1 MQIAQII
8 ATSAHHFTLVKL
20 NVIYKPV
27 PLCQA
32 LVDILTIPLRSP
44 NLPLL
49 NSCASSTNFVTS
61 LLIVFL
67 DH

>member
-8 ATSAHHFTLVKL
+8 ATSVRQFTLVKL
-20 NVIYKPV
+20 NIIYKPV
-27 PLCQA
+27 LLCQA
-32 LVDILTIPLRSP
+32 LVDILTISLRSS
-44 NLPLL
+44 NLPFL
-49 NSCASSTNFVTS
+49 NNCVSSTNFLTS